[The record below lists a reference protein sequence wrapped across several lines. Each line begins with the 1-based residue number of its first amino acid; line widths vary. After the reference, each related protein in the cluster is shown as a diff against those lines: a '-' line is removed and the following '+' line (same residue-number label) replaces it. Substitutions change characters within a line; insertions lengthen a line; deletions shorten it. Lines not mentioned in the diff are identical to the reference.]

1 MSAVSGLLLRL
12 DAKWMVGAGIWDDM
26 AETTAWGLL
35 ALANGPGFFFL
46 RLLGPGYPM
55 RLVGVA
61 AFWAWTGFLLD
72 RRLRGSPRPLVHNA
86 WLRAVLHSLG
96 LALSLL
102 LVFGAFSRLHIEA
115 RYLGQLPSAFLA
127 YPRKTL
133 LGREIFLLATML
145 WSSLYLVFFSLKL
158 WHAWGAILDRKR
170 DRAV

>member
-1 MSAVSGLLLRL
+1 
-12 DAKWMVGAGIWDDM
+12 
-26 AETTAWGLL
+26 
-35 ALANGPGFFFL
+35 
-46 RLLGPGYPM
+46 
-55 RLVGVA
+55 
-61 AFWAWTGFLLD
+61 
-72 RRLRGSPRPLVHNA
+72 
-86 WLRAVLHSLG
+86 LG